1 MKNRVNRFII
11 LTVILLLSASCIP
24 FKPKQRQSPEGELPQ
39 TFSLYAAESEPTARW
54 WEEFNDPDLNALITE
69 ALIDNL
75 TLKEAWSRLD
85 QIRALA
91 VQAGSALYPDLTGTG
106 GAYYARRRSDNGSRS
121 IVTNEDYYLGV
132 ASSYELDLWGRI
144 RSDRESALLEVTAT
158 REDLNTAAMTLAAE
172 VANHWVNIISAR
184 MQKRLL
190 EHQLETNLTFLEL
203 IELRFHMAM
212 VSVLDVY
219 QQKQVVEN
227 VKAEIPLVEVQEQL
241 LLHELA
247 LLLGK
252 LPRTSLKITRK
263 DLPEP
268 VDIPATGLPADL
280 LSARPDL
287 RAAGMRLRAADWQV
301 SAARANRLPA
311 ISLTGQAQ
319 YGEGDLDV
327 LFDNWLVSL
336 AGNLAAPIFDGKQRA
351 AEVNRTLAV
360 VDENLAAY
368 RRTVLTA
375 VKEVEDAL
383 VNETKQ
389 REHVKALENVVVT
402 ARRALEEATVRYRN
416 GLNDYLPVLTQLLLV
431 QGLERNLIRQKANL
445 LGFRINLY
453 RALGGTWTES
463 LTP

>member
-1 MKNRVNRFII
+1 MGNCINRLII
-11 LTVILLLSASCIP
+11 LTVILLLSASCTP
-24 FKPKQRQSPEGELPQ
+24 FKPKERPSPEGELPR
-39 TFSLYAAESEPTARW
+39 TFSLYGAESKPPARW
-54 WEEFNDPDLNALITE
+54 WEEFNDPDLNALIND
-69 ALIDNL
+69 ALTDNL
-75 TLKEAWSRLD
+75 TLREAWSRLD
-85 QIRALA
+85 QARALA
-91 VQAGSALYPDLTGTG
+91 VQAGAGLYPDLTGTG
-106 GAYYARRRSDNGSRS
+106 GAYYARRHSDSISRET
-121 IVTNEDYYLGV
+121 VTNEDYFLGV
-132 ASSYELDLWGRI
+132 VSSYELDLWGRI
-144 RSDRESALLEVTAT
+144 RSDRESTLLEMTAT

-190 EHQLETNLTFLEL
+190 EHQLETNLIFLEL
-203 IELRFHMAM
+203 IELRFYMAM

-252 LPRTSLKITRK
+252 PPRVYLKISRQN
-263 DLPEP
+263 LPEP
-268 VDIPATGLPADL
+268 GEIPSAGLPADL

-311 ISLTGQAQ
+311 ISLTARAQ

-327 LFDNWLVSL
+327 LFDNWLMSL
-336 AGNLAAPIFDGKQRA
+336 AGNLTAPIFDGKLRA
-351 AEVNRTLAV
+351 SEVDRTLAV
-360 VDENLAAY
+360 ADENLAAY

-383 VNETKQ
+383 VNEAKQ

-445 LGFRINLY
+445 LGFRISLY